1 MTTSDTSE
9 VFYSTIP
16 EVFQN
21 LLFFVT
27 IHVIAWCY
35 NYSCVKIK
43 RQNTQEKA
51 DDDEV
56 TDSLV
61 YWEPGSDC
69 GSIYEQLAQNK
80 FKELIRNQIRSIK

>member
-1 MTTSDTSE
+1 MKC
-9 VFYSTIP
+9 STQLFLRFFKI
-16 EVFQN
+16 F
-21 LLFFVT
+21 FFVT
-27 IHVIAWCY
+27 IHVIAWRY

-69 GSIYEQLAQNK
+69 GSIYEQLSQNK
-80 FKELIRNQIRSIK
+80 FKELIRNQIRFIK